1 MRLGSFTNIIA
12 VILASMLSLNS
23 EGSEP
28 CNKTPEQLDFE
39 FPEMSL
45 YGVERALQKVEAQ
58 TEVSP
63 FATACADPALLKD
76 RPTTGALGQVAPL
89 RDKQGHTSR
98 DFLKR
103 LIARIKK
110 ETAEHKATI
119 DGIETCL
126 AAPSD
131 QSRTCVGFREFVDKI
146 IPAQA
151 ASARGRL
158 ALAETESHVSS
169 VLDLFSDK
177 KDTLAAAG
185 DRVSFLLNDQLKPLG
200 TTKHV
205 AWDPLTPDE
214 IMRYKKILMDDWTAA
229 SQDTAARVKAGQLPG
244 REKVSLK
251 GKSIEIDS
259 PAARVHKNVLFLM
272 ARLDHGA
279 EYQRIIAKYPIL
291 QFLHSAQPDRSEVQD
306 ALTQMK
312 GHVAKEAE
320 YLAGIEAALD
330 TPYRDIKGR
339 GGLKVGR
346 EEWLAPQALELLDY
360 SRFVEDLLIES
371 PEYCGLATS
380 LTYAR
385 ANRSLAG
392 SAAIGFVVLGSALVF
407 PPTAALTVGLG
418 ASAITMTES
427 QRKLNVAKDHYMS
440 HVIEFETSKAADA
453 LKQAQSD
460 RNMEVIMLPLGVVG
474 AQAAIAKF
482 VKPAAIKF
490 FSRAK

>member
-1 MRLGSFTNIIA
+1 M
-12 VILASMLSLNS
+12 VILASTLSLGS
-23 EGSEP
+23 EGAEP
-28 CNKTPEQLDFE
+28 CNKTPEQLGFE

-45 YGVERALQKVEAQ
+45 YGAERALQKVEVESE
-58 TEVSP
+58 TSP
-63 FATACADPALLKD
+63 FAAACSDPTLLKD
-76 RPTTGALGQVAPL
+76 RPTTGVLGQIAPL
-89 RDKQGHTSR
+89 RDKHGRTSHE
-98 DFLKR
+98 FLKR
-103 LIARIKK
+103 LVARIKK
-110 ETAEHKATI
+110 DTAEHKATI
-119 DGIETCL
+119 DGIEKCL
-126 AAPSD
+126 EATSD
-131 QSRTCVGFREFVDKI
+131 QSRTCIGFREFVDKV
-146 IPAQA
+146 IPSQVAN
-151 ASARGRL
+151 ARGRL
-158 ALAETESHVSS
+158 ALAETESRVSS
-169 VLDLFSDK
+169 VLDLFSSK

-200 TTKHV
+200 TAKQV
-205 AWDPLTPDE
+205 AWNPLTPE
-214 IMRYKKILMDDWTAA
+214 EVMRYKKILTDDWTAA
-229 SQDTAARVKAGQLPG
+229 SQNTAARVKAGELPG

-259 PAARVHKNVLFLM
+259 PTARNHKNVLFLM

-291 QFLHSAQPDRSEVQD
+291 QFLHSAQPDRKEIQVALAKMKEHIASES
-306 ALTQMK
+306 
-312 GHVAKEAE
+312 E

-392 SAAIGFVVLGSALVF
+392 SAAIGFIVLGSALVF

-427 QRKLNVAKDHYMS
+427 QRKLNIAKDHYMS

-453 LKQAQSD
+453 LKQAQND
-460 RNMEVIMLPLGVVG
+460 RNMEAIMLPLGVVG
-474 AQAAIAKF
+474 AQAAVAKF
-482 VKPAAIKF
+482 AKPAAVKF
-490 FSRAK
+490 FSRSK